1 MTVWECAYT
10 IPLIKAP
17 GNHMDQNTTAYFI
30 YTSEGTNPG
39 FLQVG
44 LYDTESYGGDYNFMH
59 LRLSNKI
66 ALLVIDV

>member
-1 MTVWECAYT
+1 
-10 IPLIKAP
+10 
-17 GNHMDQNTTAYFI
+17 MDQNTTAYFI
-30 YTSEGTNPG
+30 YTSKGTNPG